1 MDTYGHL
8 PPVDIPKPL
17 AYLANFSY
25 LCIMETQIRSIGRM
39 ELAQA
44 YFPQLTPRAAWKKF
58 KFFLQDYEELSEILT
73 ANHRTFTPAQVQAII
88 SNLGAP

>member
-1 MDTYGHL
+1 
-8 PPVDIPKPL
+8 
-17 AYLANFSY
+17 
-25 LCIMETQIRSIGRM
+25 MENNIRTIGRM

-44 YFPQLTPRAAWKKF
+44 YFPDLTPSGAWKRF
-58 KFFLQDYEELSEILT
+58 KLFMSDYEELSEILT

>member
-1 MDTYGHL
+1 
-8 PPVDIPKPL
+8 
-17 AYLANFSY
+17 
-25 LCIMETQIRSIGRM
+25 M

-44 YFPQLTPRAAWKKF
+44 YFPDLTPSGAWKRF
-58 KFFLQDYEELSEILT
+58 KLFMSDYEELSEILT